1 MIFTHLNRR
10 ANRVFDEFRKRLALF
25 KDAFKFNSETRLD
38 AYGRYGGSLH
48 AAIVLQSQ
56 YKRQW
61 LEPLPASR
69 NRRHAAT
76 RPCANLNG
84 GFGGG
89 SADNSTT
96 AISLSV
102 TAIIER
108 MRLLLYKDLDTRR
121 VKTAFAKVR
130 AAIEAGDFRSAGIK
144 KMAPSGYWRAK
155 LDYTNRLLLQFAR
168 CGDETVCLALEVIEN
183 HAYEKSRFLR
193 GAAVDEAKIESQ
205 AALADIAAAGPVL
218 DAIPMRWLHP
228 SRNEFE
234 LLDKPIVFDDGQE
247 AVRRLP
253 APVVVV
259 GSAGSGKTAVT
270 LTKMREAEGHVLYV
284 TQSAYLAQSA
294 RALYDAHGYEN
305 PAQEP
310 VFLSY
315 REFVETLRVP
325 AGREVA
331 FPAFR
336 AWFERHRPSL
346 RGTLGELD
354 AHALFEEFRGVISAD
369 VQGPLA
375 LPDYLA
381 LGQRQSLLA
390 GPAREAAHGA
400 FARYR
405 QWLAETGQFDLN
417 LVAHEW
423 RALARPTYDFV
434 VIDEVQDLTNVQLAL
449 VLACLKRPG
458 QFLLCGDSNQIVH
471 PNFFSWA
478 AVRALFWRGLPD
490 DAVSAQSASPAAT
503 KPRTQTLSVLRANFR
518 NTRSVTELANSLLKI
533 KQARFGSI
541 DRESNFLVQ
550 SASSQAGSVQLLPA
564 REATLRE
571 LNLRTR
577 ASVHHAVV
585 VLRDEDKP
593 GARAYFSTPLVFS
606 VHEAK
611 GLEYPHVIL
620 HALVSGQR
628 AAYAEVCQGVTR
640 ADLQVAELDYN
651 RARDK
656 GDKSL
661 ELYKF
666 YVNAL
671 YVAMTRAV
679 ESLVLVE
686 SDTGHPLLNLLGLQV
701 QQTTGQAAAPV
712 QTSSREAWAQ
722 EARKLELQ
730 GKDEQAKAIRDSF
743 LQSRAVPWTPWSE
756 ASLRAMLPR
765 ALDKA
770 QVSAK
775 PRQALLDYALWHG
788 QHAWVQQL
796 AQMVQ
801 FQPAR
806 GLVPGE
812 AWGVVPMS
820 ALSWPY
826 APHNRLSDE
835 AERLQQLI
843 RRSITTLRTR
853 HLQPYSAHNFKEL
866 LRQCD
871 QYGVDHT
878 TPTGATPLMM
888 AARVANLPLVRALLE
903 RGADPL
909 WTDDYGH
916 TAWLFALN
924 RACEDPAFAQQS
936 IAPLF
941 DLIAPAVLD
950 VQTNGRLVRLAHHQA
965 EYWVLSVMLAGFK
978 TQGSRCVDRRRPD
991 SPNHPFYKYRQG
1003 FFAEQ
1008 LHNTLN
1014 ALPEH
1019 LWHGKRKKRTYLN
1032 AVLARAEV
1040 HSLYQPARQLW
1051 VRTFNGLYLPNPEL
1065 QLRVSS
1071 KGGASSTQT
1080 WEPVYK
1086 VLNLPWVE
1094 LGLAESNK
1102 IIGSLTEIVSQARL
1116 RAVGGAALTAPEEEF
1131 F

>member
-1 MIFTHLNRR
+1 
-10 ANRVFDEFRKRLALF
+10 
-25 KDAFKFNSETRLD
+25 
-38 AYGRYGGSLH
+38 
-48 AAIVLQSQ
+48 
-56 YKRQW
+56 
-61 LEPLPASR
+61 
-69 NRRHAAT
+69 
-76 RPCANLNG
+76 
-84 GFGGG
+84 
-89 SADNSTT
+89 
-96 AISLSV
+96 
-102 TAIIER
+102 

-130 AAIEAGDFRSAGIK
+130 AAIEAGDFRSADVK
-144 KMAPSGYWRAK
+144 KMAPTGYWRAK
-155 LDYTNRLLLQFAR
+155 LDYSNRLLLQFAR
-168 CGDETVCLALEVIEN
+168 CADETVCLALEVIEN

-193 GAAVDEAKIESQ
+193 GAAVVEAKIESE
-205 AALADIAAAGPVL
+205 AVLTDVAAAGPAL
-218 DAIPMRWLHP
+218 GAIPMRWLHP
-228 SRNEFE
+228 NRNEFE
-234 LLDKPIVFDDGQE
+234 LLDKPIVFDDDQE

-253 APVVVV
+253 APVIVV

-270 LTKMREAEGHVLYV
+270 LAKMREAEGRVLYV

-294 RALYDAHGYEN
+294 RVLYDAHGYEN
-305 PAQEP
+305 AAQEP

-325 AGREVA
+325 NGREVT

-336 AWFERHRPSL
+336 AWFERHRQSL
-346 RGTLGELD
+346 RSTLGDLD
-354 AHALFEEFRGVISAD
+354 AHALFEEFRGVISAG

-375 LPDYLA
+375 LPAYLA
-381 LGQRQSLLA
+381 LGPRQSLLA
-390 GPAREAAHGA
+390 GAAREAAHGV

-405 QWLAETGQFDLN
+405 HWLAETGQFDLN
-417 LVAHEW
+417 VVAHEW
-423 RALARPTYDFV
+423 RALALPTYDFV
-434 VIDEVQDLTNVQLAL
+434 VVDEVQDLTNVQLAL
-449 VLACLKRPG
+449 VLACLKQPG

-471 PNFFSWA
+471 PNFFSWS
-478 AVRALFWRGLPD
+478 AVRALFWHGLPGD
-490 DAVSAQSASPAAT
+490 GASTQSTSRSPT
-503 KPRTQTLSVLRANFR
+503 KPVAQTLSVLQANFR
-518 NTRSVTELANSLLKI
+518 NTRSVTELANALLKI

-550 SASSQAGSVQLLPA
+550 CASSQAGSVQLLMA

-571 LNLRTR
+571 LNQRTR
-577 ASVHHAVV
+577 ASVQHAVV

-593 GARAYFSTPLVFS
+593 GARAHFSTPLVFS

-620 HALVSGQR
+620 YALVSGQR

-640 ADLQVAELDYN
+640 ADLQVEELEFN

-656 GDKSL
+656 DDKSL

-686 SDTGHPLLNLLGLQV
+686 SDTDHRLLHLLGLQV
-701 QQTTGQAAAPV
+701 RQTTGQATAPV
-712 QTSSREAWAQ
+712 QASSREAWAQ

-730 GKDEQAKAIRDSF
+730 GKDEQAKAIRDTF
-743 LQSRAVPWTPWSE
+743 LQSHAVPWTSWSE
-756 ASLRAMLPR
+756 ASLRDMLPR

-770 QVSAK
+770 QVSNK

-796 AQMVQ
+796 AHSVQ

-806 GLVPGE
+806 SLVPGE
-812 AWGVVPMS
+812 VLGDLPRS
-820 ALSWPY
+820 AYMRFHATQSPL
-826 APHNRLSDE
+826 HEE
-835 AERLQQLI
+835 AERLQNLVW
-843 RRSITTLRTR
+843 RSISTLRSR
-853 HLQPYSAHNFKEL
+853 HLQPYGAHNFKDL

-871 QYGVDHT
+871 QYGVDHA

-888 AARVANLPLVRALLE
+888 AARVSNLPLVRALLE
-903 RGADPL
+903 RGADPQL
-909 WTDDYGH
+909 TDDYGH

-924 RACEDPAFAQQS
+924 RACEDPAFAKQS

-950 VQTNGRLVRLAHHQA
+950 VQTGGRLVRLEHHQA
-965 EYWVLSVMLAGFK
+965 EYWVLSLMLAGFK
-978 TQGSRCVDRRRPD
+978 TQGSRGVDRRHPN
-991 SPNHPFYKYRQG
+991 SPHHPLYKYRQG

-1008 LHNTLN
+1008 LHHTLN
-1014 ALPEH
+1014 ELPEH
-1019 LWHGKRKKRTYLN
+1019 LWHGKRRKRTYLN

-1040 HSLYQPARQLW
+1040 HSPYQPARQLW
-1051 VRTFNGLYLPNPEL
+1051 VRTFNGHYLPNPVL
-1065 QLRVSS
+1065 QLRVSR
-1071 KGGASSTQT
+1071 KGVAACAQA
-1080 WEPVYK
+1080 WERVYT

-1094 LGLAESNK
+1094 SGLAESTNMD
-1102 IIGSLTEIVSQARL
+1102 GSLTELVNQARL
-1116 RAVGGAALTAPEEEF
+1116 RALGSAALSSPEEEF